1 MRQINESYLRTLISK
16 SAFLRMFN
24 SVEHLKMTAPIG
36 ATFVAGVHLY
46 INIPLCVTNS
56 IRLNIAWIPKHV
68 IYVPNEMCQFI
79 VIR

>member
-46 INIPLCVTNS
+46 INIPLCVFFHNKFDKIKNCLDSKTRD
-56 IRLNIAWIPKHV
+56 ICAK
-68 IYVPNEMCQFI
+68 
-79 VIR
+79 